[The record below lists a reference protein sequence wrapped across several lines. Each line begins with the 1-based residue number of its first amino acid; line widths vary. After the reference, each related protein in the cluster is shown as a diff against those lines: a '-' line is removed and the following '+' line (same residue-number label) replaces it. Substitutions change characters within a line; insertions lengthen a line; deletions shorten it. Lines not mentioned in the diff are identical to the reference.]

1 MSAATPVTA
10 LALSVSCVA
19 RDELAVLT
27 VTGELDVATGP
38 LLYVHLS
45 NQLAHGRRHLVLD
58 LGGVPFMDSSGL
70 NVIIRAVRATRAEE
84 GSLTLV
90 GLTPQVDQLFRL
102 TGIGLT
108 QQVHPDVESAVAS
121 LGLEMPHPVTE
132 D

>member
-1 MSAATPVTA
+1 MSVPAPVEA
-10 LALSVSCVA
+10 LPLNVSCTT

-38 LLYVHLS
+38 LLYVHLA
-45 NQLAHGRRHLVLD
+45 NQLKHGRRHLVLD

-70 NVIIRAVRATRAEE
+70 NVIIRAARATRTEH

-90 GLTPQVDQLFRL
+90 ALTPQVDQLLHL

-108 QQVHPDVESAVAS
+108 QQVLPDVESAVSA
-121 LGLEMPHPVTE
+121 LGLELPAE
-132 D
+132 E